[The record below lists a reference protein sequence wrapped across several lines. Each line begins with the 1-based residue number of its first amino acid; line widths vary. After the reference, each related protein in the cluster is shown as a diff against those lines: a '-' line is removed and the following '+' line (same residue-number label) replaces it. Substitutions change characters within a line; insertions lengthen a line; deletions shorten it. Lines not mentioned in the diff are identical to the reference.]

1 MTTSA
6 TLSDPFAKRLQ
17 TIQHLI
23 SSGKLSEAAD
33 RLNGA
38 LKSSPRDPRV
48 YLLGSRLAEAAG
60 NAKGARD
67 TMRKAVEFGPDWAP
81 GVTEMAFLL
90 ARQNQFQEA
99 IEFAQRAMRLD
110 GDNPEVLSRVIDV
123 AHRAQNFELGLAW
136 LRRAAK
142 VDPSSRLIKRMIA
155 RDLRLTG
162 DHAGALAAYGELIA
176 ADPADTEARL
186 GRLQAALAAGNQAQA
201 AQDGEALVAI
211 LPNDEEAAFWRDVS
225 KGATPPR
232 QPASMAR
239 AMYDGFA
246 DIYDQHLVA
255 GLKYQLP
262 RTVAR
267 LIGQRYPSLALNV
280 LDLGSGTGLLGAA
293 LGRINGAMVG
303 VEISPRMID
312 MAARHNVYDK
322 FHNVDLLE
330 ALEATPEGLY
340 DVIAALD
347 VFIYAGDMSRA
358 IPDAL
363 RILKPGGH
371 FIFSCE
377 KAGEEEANL
386 VLRPSQRYAHKASH
400 IESLCK
406 AAGFSEVSL
415 QDMPLRFENNQPVAG
430 FLVIAKKPA

>member
-23 SSGKLSEAAD
+23 SSGKLSEAAE

-60 NAKGARD
+60 NHKGAQD
-67 TMRKAVEFGPDWAP
+67 TMRKAVELGPDWAP
-81 GVTEMAFLL
+81 GVTELAFLL
-90 ARQNQFQEA
+90 ARQNQFKDA
-99 IEFAQRAMRLD
+99 LEFAQKAVRLD

-142 VDPSSRLIKRMIA
+142 VDPSSVLIKRLIA

-162 DHAGALAAYGELIA
+162 DLAGAMAAYGELIA

-186 GRLQAALAAGNQAQA
+186 GRIQTALASGDKAQA
-201 AQDGEALVAI
+201 AQDGDALVAI
-211 LPNDEEAAFWRDVS
+211 LPGSDEAAYWRDVAR
-225 KGATPPR
+225 GATPPR
-232 QPASMAR
+232 QPASLVR

-246 DIYDQHLVA
+246 DVYDQHLVA
-255 GLKYQLP
+255 DLKYQLP
-262 RTVAR
+262 RTVSR
-267 LIGQRYPSLALNV
+267 LVAERYPTLALNV
-280 LDLGSGTGLLGAA
+280 LDLGCGTGLLGAS
-293 LGRINGAMVG
+293 LGRINGALVG
-303 VEISPRMID
+303 VDISPRMID
-312 MAARHNVYDK
+312 QAMRHKVYDK

-330 ALEATPEGLY
+330 ALEATPESLY
-340 DVIAALD
+340 DLIAALD
-347 VFIYAGDMSRA
+347 VFIYAGDMGRA
-358 IPDAL
+358 IPDAH

-377 KAGEEEANL
+377 TAQEGEANL
-386 VLRPSQRYAHKASH
+386 VLRPTQRYAHKRSH
-400 IESLCK
+400 IEALCQ
-406 AAGFSEVSL
+406 AAGFAEVKVEP
-415 QDMPLRFENNQPVAG
+415 QTLRYENGQPVEG
-430 FLVIAKKPA
+430 FLVIAKKG